1 MRITNQIL
9 SNTALKGGMTF
20 QRRTLLDMLGSSS
33 TTTFKSSASSYKT
46 NKTDYGKL
54 DSASQKL
61 KESAEKLSA
70 TGEKS
75 LFAKAAESGDTKDV
89 VSTVSSLVE
98 QYNRTLKQLSTSN
111 DAIGKLYK
119 QELVGIC
126 EENKDALKEIG
137 IGQNKDGSL
146 SIDENVLES
155 ADVETLKKVF
165 GKDSTFTSRLGAVS
179 RYVNRY
185 ADANIEST
193 AYKYGADGSYIST
206 SSAKYNFWG

>member
-33 TTTFKSSASSYKT
+33 TTFKSSAGSYKT
-46 NKTDYGKL
+46 NKTDYSKL
-54 DSASQKL
+54 EKVSQELKDST
-61 KESAEKLSA
+61 EKLSA

-75 LFAKAAESGDTKDV
+75 LFAKAMESGNTKDV

-98 QYNRTLKQLSTSN
+98 QYNQTLKQLSTSN

-126 EENKDALKEIG
+126 EENKDALEDIG
-137 IGQNKDGSL
+137 IRQNKDGSL
-146 SIDENVLES
+146 SIDENVLGS
-155 ADVETLKKVF
+155 ADVDTLKKIF
-165 GKDSTFTSRLGAVS
+165 GKDSVLTSRLGAVS
-179 RYVNRY
+179 SYISRY
-185 ADANIEST
+185 ADANIESS
-193 AYKYGADGSYIST
+193 ASQYGSDGSYTSNISA
-206 SSAKYNFWG
+206 SKYNFWG